1 MKFKTDENVPV
12 EVSSLLRRHGLD
24 SLTIVQQAMSGFKD
38 EDVATVCRE
47 EGRILITLDLDFAD
61 IRAYPPGHFPGLVVL
76 RPTTQARAAVLS
88 LVERIIPLLSTE
100 PLYGKLWIV
109 DPKRIRIRE

>member
-12 EVSSLLRRHGLD
+12 EVSGLLRRHGLD
-24 SLTIVQQAMSGFKD
+24 SLTIVDRFKD
-38 EDVATVCRE
+38 ENVAMVCRE

-61 IRAYPPGHFPGLVVL
+61 IGAYPPEHFPGLVVL

-100 PLYGKLWIV
+100 PLCGKLWIV
-109 DPKRIRIRE
+109 DPQRIRIRE